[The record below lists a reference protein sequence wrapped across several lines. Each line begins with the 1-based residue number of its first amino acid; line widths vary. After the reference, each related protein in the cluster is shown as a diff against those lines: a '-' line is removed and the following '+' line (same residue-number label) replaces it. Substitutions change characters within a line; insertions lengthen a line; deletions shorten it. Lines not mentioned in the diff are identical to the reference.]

1 MRLRIDVFI
10 VEQSCSYPELDGR
23 DLEDGTRHV
32 WMADDLGVVAYLR
45 VLDDDG
51 DIRISRVATRNDA
64 RSGGFAGALLDHVLD
79 TSDGPWVLDAP
90 TGLAGWYRKR
100 NFTDDG
106 DEFVEDGILTQRCAG
121 RLNPAQTTRPCRPAR
136 NDVSRRSGSPGPGQ
150 FAGEPAHL
158 AQQQPARNGAN
169 GHRSCAGGHHDP
181 PPEMH
186 SFDDRFDEVGL
197 VGVDDGC
204 GIRTPHNHPIWPI
217 DHIGV
222 TKDSRR

>member
-1 MRLRIDVFI
+1 MKIQDRRFAKLSTRELHDIMRLRIDVFI

-51 DIRISRVATRNDA
+51 ETRISRVATRNDA

-106 DEFVEDGILTQRCAG
+106 DEFVEGG
-121 RLNPAQTTRPCRPAR
+121 NPHLPM
-136 NDVSRRSGSPGPGQ
+136 RRE
-150 FAGEPAHL
+150 A
-158 AQQQPARNGAN
+158 
-169 GHRSCAGGHHDP
+169 
-181 PPEMH
+181 
-186 SFDDRFDEVGL
+186 
-197 VGVDDGC
+197 
-204 GIRTPHNHPIWPI
+204 
-217 DHIGV
+217 
-222 TKDSRR
+222 